1 MFDLSAAPWEFV
13 LRGAMVYFALM
24 ILVRVSGKRTIGE
37 FTPFD
42 MVVVLLLAES
52 TQGALTGGD
61 ESVFGALIVCATLV
75 ALNYAVGFASA
86 RSQVIDRLV
95 EGEPVVLMRNGK
107 ELSGVLRKHNV
118 PPSDLEEALRHAG
131 IAERSQVAFA
141 VLETDG
147 EISVVKRR
155 RPRTR

>member
-1 MFDLSAAPWEFV
+1 MFDLSAAPWEFA

-24 ILVRVSGKRTIGE
+24 ILVRLSGKRTVGE

-61 ESVFGALIVCATLV
+61 QSVPGALIVCATLV
-75 ALNYAVGFASA
+75 ALNFAIGFVSA
-86 RSQVIDRLV
+86 RSKTVDKLV

-107 ELSGVLRKHNV
+107 ELPGALRRNNV

-131 IAERSQVAFA
+131 IAERAQVAFA

-155 RPRTR
+155 KPRAK